1 MERLG
6 PDFRL
11 KNMNLAERY
20 ARQIALPE
28 IGAEG
33 QRRLSNAA
41 VLVVGVG
48 GLGCP
53 VTLYL
58 TAAGVG
64 RIGLMDADTV
74 SESNLQ
80 RQILYTEQDV
90 GMPKTEAAR
99 RRLTAL
105 SSVARIETH
114 FAELTTGNAEET
126 IAAYDLVVECSDNYA
141 TRYLVDDVCATL
153 GKPWV
158 YGSIGAFTGQVSL
171 FLPGSQRYVDLYP
184 ASDGLAAAPRATGG
198 VLGPVS
204 GVVGA
209 IEAAEAIKYLTGCN
223 PTLAGR
229 LLTIDLLSMSCTT
242 FSL

>member
-6 PDFRL
+6 QDFRL

-20 ARQIALPE
+20 ARQIVLPE

-33 QRRLSNAA
+33 QRRLSNAS

-53 VTLYL
+53 AALYL

-64 RIGLMDADTV
+64 RIGLMDADKV

-90 GMPKTEAAR
+90 GMPKTEVAL

-105 SSVARIETH
+105 SSVARIETY
-114 FAELTTGNAEET
+114 FAELTSGMAEET
-126 IAAYDLVVECSDNYA
+126 IAAFDLVVECSDNYA

-158 YGSIGAFTGQVSL
+158 YGSIEAFTGQAAL
-171 FLPGSQRYVDLYP
+171 FLPGSRRYVDLYP
-184 ASDGLAAAPRATGG
+184 ASDGLSAAPRASGG
-198 VLGPVS
+198 VLGPMA

-209 IEAAEAIKYLTGCN
+209 IEAAEAIKYLAGCDS
-223 PTLAGR
+223 TLAGR
-229 LLTIDLLSMSCTT
+229 LLTFDLLSMTCTT